1 MRFISK
7 KKGDNVEEEITNM
20 KIGDAPV
27 FDEESQFKIC
37 RVPNGFLYYN
47 DYVGVCFVPE
57 ADKKRIVMIGNNL
70 KKDIAGANRQ
80 GLISV
85 WLDWSPRYFHTVE
98 EPDWQPDYT
107 VHTPQELL
115 PLLHKLNEELKSDY
129 IDLENASIEF
139 AYDCETKQV
148 VFSVTAPFRTSETLK
163 TEN

>member
-57 ADKKRIVMIGNNL
+57 ADKKRTMEEKKVTKPVKTAVM
-70 KKDIAGANRQ
+70 K
-80 GLISV
+80 
-85 WLDWSPRYFHTVE
+85 
-98 EPDWQPDYT
+98 
-107 VHTPQELL
+107 
-115 PLLHKLNEELKSDY
+115 
-129 IDLENASIEF
+129 
-139 AYDCETKQV
+139 
-148 VFSVTAPFRTSETLK
+148 
-163 TEN
+163 